1 MLLISLLRLRV
12 SCLCQSTSS
21 ASELSTRYRS
31 AVACADSSDDG
42 VRVQLRAQNQ
52 LEFFCKTRFASTF
65 MPVRGTRLS
74 ILQFDTSPQR
84 PMGRLLGAEKINF
97 LMSRYGR
104 RHHGGRVGG
113 ILSIRG
119 PEVSPRSPM
128 VGKIHVQ
135 SPTPHAREL
144 PSVDTYGNSPSQ
156 TSHLPMIC
164 QRFESRALS
173 RAPRTGACG
182 VGDYPT
188 PDLSR
193 RESRSRSTSE
203 KSK

>member
-42 VRVQLRAQNQ
+42 ARVQLRAQNQ

-104 RHHGGRVGG
+104 RRYDGRVGG
-113 ILSIRG
+113 ILSMRG
-119 PEVSPRSPM
+119 PEFSPRSLRI
-128 VGKIHVQ
+128 GTRHGQ
-135 SPTPHAREL
+135 SPTPHAPML
-144 PSVDTYGNSPSQ
+144 PAIYTYQYRS
-156 TSHLPMIC
+156 
-164 QRFESRALS
+164 FALHCS
-173 RAPRTGACG
+173 GP
-182 VGDYPT
+182 
-188 PDLSR
+188 
-193 RESRSRSTSE
+193 
-203 KSK
+203 